1 LSKCRSKWVVRPI
14 SGWTM
19 AAAIDGV
26 IEKMN
31 FMASLLV
38 LKIFIRLT
46 EQTQETRSARPKQRD
61 IVSRSTYVNN
71 PYIGD
76 P

>member
-1 LSKCRSKWVVRPI
+1 VRPI

-31 FMASLLV
+31 FMASVLA
-38 LKIFIRLT
+38 LKIFIRLREQT
-46 EQTQETRSARPKQRD
+46 EQTEEIRSARPKQRD

>member
-1 LSKCRSKWVVRPI
+1 
-14 SGWTM
+14 M

-31 FMASLLV
+31 FMASVLA
-38 LKIFIRLT
+38 LKIFIRLREQT
-46 EQTQETRSARPKQRD
+46 EQTEEICSARPKQRD
-61 IVSRSTYVNN
+61 IVLRSTYVNN